1 MKRNKKLLSGS
12 LLIAIILLM
21 AANALGASIN
31 YTETW
36 DNNSLAQWMPNTI
49 ASNVAVDVTGGNPD
63 GLLRTWGTLSNDSF
77 DIGAETQCEVFT
89 GDYAAAGVTG
99 IAVDVNFVS
108 GSFDAAWLRLRFMDA
123 SHNGWVYP
131 LTAVFGN
138 VWQTYSVN
146 FDPTWTDV
154 QAQAAGWMTDI
165 DAGFP
170 ASDSNSFAE
179 TLSDIYSA
187 EVRISGVN
195 DVVAA
200 IDNFTIMVA
209 EDICGSSKIVP
220 LCMGKHNNVGTV
232 TVHNDTDNLY
242 VTYDIND
249 PNWYLVETHVA
260 VATSLAAIPQTKKG
274 NPKVGHFPDSNDHDP
289 NDMLNTYTVVIP
301 LSSLGGDSLVIA
313 AHTAIQKIITVEP
326 LETMNETAWADG
338 CSGTSFL
345 GKNWAT
351 YLTFTVQPCENCMDE
366 D

>member
-1 MKRNKKLLSGS
+1 METNKKLLSWS

-36 DNNSLAQWMPNTI
+36 DNNSLAQWVPNTI
-49 ASNVAVDVTGGNPD
+49 ASNVVVDVTGGNPD
-63 GLLRTWGTLSNDSF
+63 GLLRSWGDLANNSF
-77 DIGAETQCEVFT
+77 DIGAATQCDVFT

-99 IAVDVNFVS
+99 IVVDVNFVS

-154 QAQAAGWMTDI
+154 QAQGAGWMKDK
-165 DAGFP
+165 DAGLTVV
-170 ASDSNSFAE
+170 DSNSFAE
-179 TLSDIYSA
+179 TLSDVYTA

-195 DVVAA
+195 DVVAS

-209 EDICGSSKIVP
+209 EDICGSPKVVP

-232 TVHNDTDNLY
+232 TVHNDTENLY

-260 VATSLAAIPQTKKG
+260 VATSLSGIPQNRRG

-289 NDMLNTYTVVIP
+289 IDMIGTFTVVVP

-313 AHTAIQKIITVEP
+313 AHAAIQKIISIDP
-326 LETMNETAWADG
+326 FETMNETAWADG
-338 CSGTSFL
+338 CSGTSFP

-351 YLTFTVQPCENCMDE
+351 YLDFTVQPCENCIDE